1 MKILITGANGYAAS
15 NIISTLREKHT
26 LFLTSK
32 SSKPNDHGIPVFQL
46 DLTDKFAMIN
56 FLNQISP
63 DIIIH
68 TAAITSIDYAE
79 VHQQESYALNVEV
92 VRTLCEYC
100 SVHAAW
106 LIHFSTDA
114 LFSGNNAPYS
124 EDSVPH
130 PINFYG
136 QTKLEAEQLI
146 QKNSHFSYTICRPS
160 VIYGWKKPYHRG
172 NLFFDFFTHLNAGET
187 IYGSQTHY
195 GNPTYIEDI
204 GKCVDQIIKKKI
216 YGIIHTVGPVN
227 LNKFEF
233 AQAIAFVFKLDPTL
247 IEPLSKHPG
256 KAPRSKNLV
265 LNYERSII
273 KLGMTFSSPKQAF
286 EVLKNFVER

>member
-15 NIISTLREKHT
+15 NIITTLKEKHT
-26 LFLTSK
+26 LILTSR
-32 SSKPNDHGIPVFQL
+32 SIKPNDHGLPVFQL
-46 DLTDKFAMIN
+46 NLTNKFAVDK

-79 VHQQESYALNVEV
+79 IHQQEAYALNVEAV
-92 VRTLCEYC
+92 EELCNYC
-100 SVHAAW
+100 STTTTW
-106 LIHFSTDA
+106 FIHFSTDA
-114 LFSGNNAPYS
+114 IFSGNNAPYS
-124 EDSVPH
+124 ENSIPY
-130 PINFYG
+130 PINYYG
-136 QTKLEAEQLI
+136 LTKLNAEQVI
-146 QKNSHFSYTICRPS
+146 QKNSHLLYTICRPS
-160 VIYGWKKPYHRG
+160 VIYGWKMPYHRG
-172 NLFFDFFTHLNAGET
+172 NLFYDFFTHLKAGET

-204 GKCVDQIIKKKI
+204 GKCVDQIIERKVH
-216 YGIIHTVGPVN
+216 GIIHSVGPVT

-233 AQAIAFVFKLDPTL
+233 AQLIAFVFKLDPTL
-247 IEPLSKHPG
+247 IKPLFNHPG

-265 LNYERSII
+265 LNYKRSIL

-286 EVLKNFVER
+286 EDLKNFLNG